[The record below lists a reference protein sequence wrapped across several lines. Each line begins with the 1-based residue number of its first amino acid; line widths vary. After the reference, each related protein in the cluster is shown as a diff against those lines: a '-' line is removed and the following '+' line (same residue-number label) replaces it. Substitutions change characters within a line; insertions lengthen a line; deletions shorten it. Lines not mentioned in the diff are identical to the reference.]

1 MRIEMRLRCYLVI
14 GNLELVI
21 GNRQLAINNWL
32 LKEGNRKKTLL
43 VIGQTMVSVSF
54 LDRVD

>member
-32 LKEGNRKKTLL
+32 LAEGNRKKT
-43 VIGQTMVSVSF
+43 IGNWTDQSVCFVSGQS
-54 LDRVD
+54 